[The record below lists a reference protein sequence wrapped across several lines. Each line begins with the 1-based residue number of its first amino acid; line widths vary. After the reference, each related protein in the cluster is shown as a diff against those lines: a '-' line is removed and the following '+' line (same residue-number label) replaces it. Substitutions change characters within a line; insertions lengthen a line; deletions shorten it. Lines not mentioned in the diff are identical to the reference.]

1 MKEQEKSSEKCLE
14 NPICEEWRPIEG
26 YEDLYEVSNLGRVR
40 SHGSIRSVKPWNNYC
55 VAKLYRNGNCKT
67 AYVHRLVAKAFI
79 PNPQNKHFVNHKDGD
94 KRNNHADNLEWCT
107 RQENEIHAW
116 KHGLKERI
124 RQTSRANAI
133 IARTHVDNKIPV
145 TQYSMNG
152 SPIMNWPSAADAMR
166 EIGVDASAISKCCRG
181 KLNQTGG
188 YLWRYT
194 V

>member
-1 MKEQEKSSEKCLE
+1 METEKSSGKCLE
-14 NPICEEWRPIEG
+14 SPICEEWRPIEG
-26 YEDLYEVSNLGRVR
+26 YEDFYEISNLGRVR

-116 KHGLKERI
+116 RIGLKTVSPNHPAGEKHGMHKLSADDVAYI
-124 RQTSRANAI
+124 RSHHVPFDATYGSAPLAKKFNVRPQTI
-133 IARTHVDNKIPV
+133 TDIAHYRTWK
-145 TQYSMNG
+145 
-152 SPIMNWPSAADAMR
+152 
-166 EIGVDASAISKCCRG
+166 GVE
-181 KLNQTGG
+181 N
-188 YLWRYT
+188 
-194 V
+194 